1 MPLHWDENLY
11 QYIRR
16 VAEMSTRLG
25 IPSIEEED
33 GIVLQSISH
42 AYALRGADDLFL
54 LDLGAGIGYST
65 LWLLMGAKPVC
76 EEMRKRCRI
85 VAVER
90 DPVLAHYARKVLS
103 ETQMKSSRV
112 IIDVV
117 EGDATTYLER
127 VEDCSVDI
135 AFVDIDKGAY
145 AKALRLL
152 AYKLKP
158 GGLALFHNA
167 FVPRPPTSFF
177 EEASRRPWLSIIVP
191 TAMGILIASR
201 MEPRC

>member
-1 MPLHWDENLY
+1 MPLRWDKNLY
-11 QYIRR
+11 QRIKR

-33 GIVLQSISH
+33 GIVIQSISYT
-42 AYALRGADDLFL
+42 YALRGADDFLF

-65 LWLLMGAKPVC
+65 LWLLMGAGPVC
-76 EEMRKRCRI
+76 EEMRKRCRV

-90 DPVLAHYARKVLS
+90 DPVLAHYARKLLGKTPMDPSHVS
-103 ETQMKSSRV
+103 
-112 IIDVV
+112 IDVV
-117 EGDATTYLER
+117 EDDATTYLES

-135 AFVDIDKGAY
+135 AFVDIDKSAY
-145 AKALRLL
+145 AKTLRLL

-167 FVPRPPTSFF
+167 FVPKPPTSFF
-177 EEASRRPWLSIIVP
+177 EEASKRPWLSIIVP
-191 TAMGILIASR
+191 TSMGILVASR
-201 MEPRC
+201 TEPRC

>member
-76 EEMRKRCRI
+76 EEIRKRCRI

-90 DPVLAHYARKVLS
+90 DPILAHYARKVLS
-103 ETQMKSSRV
+103 ETPMNSSRV
-112 IIDVV
+112 IINVV
-117 EGDATTYLER
+117 DGDAITYLER
-127 VEDCSVDI
+127 VENCSVDI

-177 EEASRRPWLSIIVP
+177 EEVSKRHWLSIIVP
-191 TAMGILIASR
+191 TSMGILVASGR
-201 MEPRC
+201 ESRC

>member
-11 QYIRR
+11 RYIKR
-16 VAEMSTRLG
+16 VAEMSIRLG

-33 GIVLQSISH
+33 GAVIQGISYT
-42 AYALRGADDLFL
+42 YALRGADNLLF

-65 LWLLMGAKPVC
+65 LWLLMGVKPVC
-76 EEMRKRCRI
+76 EEMHKRCRV

-103 ETQMKSSRV
+103 EAPMGSSNV
-112 IIDVV
+112 SINVV
-117 EGDATTYLER
+117 ESDATTFLESM
-127 VEDCSVDI
+127 ENCSVDI

-145 AKALRLL
+145 ARTLRLL
-152 AYKLKP
+152 AYKLRP

-177 EEASRRPWLSIIVP
+177 EEASKRPWLATIAP
-191 TAMGILIASR
+191 TSMGILVASR
-201 MEPRC
+201 IEREC

>member
-1 MPLHWDENLY
+1 MPLRWDENFY
-11 QYIRR
+11 QYIKR

-25 IPSIEEED
+25 IPSITEED
-33 GIVLQSISH
+33 GVVIQSISYT
-42 AYALRGADDLFL
+42 YALGGTDDLLFV
-54 LDLGAGIGYST
+54 DLGAGIGYST

-76 EEMRKRCRI
+76 EEMHKRCRI

-103 ETQMKSSRV
+103 EAPMNTNHVS
-112 IIDVV
+112 IDVV
-117 EGDATTYLER
+117 EDDAITYLES
-127 VEDCSVDI
+127 VEDCTVDI
-135 AFVDIDKGAY
+135 VFVDIDKGAY
-145 AKALRLL
+145 SKALRLL
-152 AYKLKP
+152 GYKLRP

-177 EEASRRPWLSIIVP
+177 KEASKRPWLSIIVP
-191 TAMGILIASR
+191 TSMGILVASR